1 MSNDNSQDIITVTA
15 ERQKTI
21 VKTSVLG
28 IIANVLLAGF
38 KAIMGLMSNSI
49 AMVLDAINNA
59 TDALSSVVTIV
70 GAKLSAKKPD
80 KEHPYGHGR
89 IEYIS
94 TLVVAA
100 IILYAGL
107 RSLVESIKKI
117 IDPETPDY
125 SMTALIVIGVAV
137 VVKLILGTF
146 VKKKGKEVKSDAL
159 VASGKDAFFDAILS
173 ASVLASAIIYIIWG
187 ISLEAYVGIII
198 AVVILKAGW
207 EILTETVDK
216 IVGEKNDPEL
226 SSKVR
231 EVINRE
237 DDVRGAY
244 DLILYNFGPD
254 KHYGTVHIELP
265 DVMTVDEV
273 DVLTRKLQ
281 LDILKETGVIMTGI
295 GVYSY
300 NTTNEEAAIIRNTI
314 LKTVMSHDFALQLH
328 GFYVDL
334 DEKTIR
340 FDVVLSFE
348 ADREEALA
356 ILYKEVNELYPEYT
370 FSIVPD
376 IDMSGMIRQASNQFM
391 AEHLQ

>member
-80 KEHPYGHGR
+80 KDHPYGHGR

-226 SSKVR
+226 SAKVR

-376 IDMSGMIRQASNQFM
+376 IDMSGMIRQALKN
-391 AEHLQ
+391 E

>member
-80 KEHPYGHGR
+80 KDHPYGHGR

-226 SSKVR
+226 SAKVR

-265 DVMTVDEV
+265 DFMTVDEV

-376 IDMSGMIRQASNQFM
+376 IDMSGMIRQASKN
-391 AEHLQ
+391 E

>member
-376 IDMSGMIRQASNQFM
+376 IDMSGMIRQASYQFM

>member
-80 KEHPYGHGR
+80 KDHPYGHGR

-226 SSKVR
+226 SAKVR

-265 DVMTVDEV
+265 DFMTVDEV

-348 ADREEALA
+348 ADREEALS

-376 IDMSGMIRQASNQFM
+376 IDMSGMIRQASKN
-391 AEHLQ
+391 E

>member
-281 LDILKETGVIMTGI
+281 LNILKETGVIMTGI

>member
-1 MSNDNSQDIITVTA
+1 M
-15 ERQKTI
+15 
-21 VKTSVLG
+21 
-28 IIANVLLAGF
+28 LLAGF

-80 KEHPYGHGR
+80 KDHPYGHGR

-226 SSKVR
+226 SAKVR

-376 IDMSGMIRQASNQFM
+376 IDMSGMIRQASN
-391 AEHLQ
+391 

>member
-80 KEHPYGHGR
+80 KDHPYGHGR

-226 SSKVR
+226 SAKVR

-281 LDILKETGVIMTGI
+281 LNILKETGVIMTGI

-376 IDMSGMIRQASNQFM
+376 IDMSGMIRQPSKN
-391 AEHLQ
+391 E